1 LFSILSGTLSVL
13 THKLIEMGA
22 SSVYVAASHGLF
34 TEHAHDLIRDTP
46 VQKVVVTNSLPLPK
60 NASSKIVQ
68 VSVAPLLARLI
79 LMEHFRS
86 RRDEDHYFIDEE

>member
-1 LFSILSGTLSVL
+1 MDTAGTLSVL

-22 SSVYVAASHGLF
+22 NNVYVAASHGLF

-46 VQKVVVTNSLPLPK
+46 VQKVIVTNSLPLPRD
-60 NASSKIVQ
+60 ASNKIVQ

>member
-1 LFSILSGTLSVL
+1 
-13 THKLIEMGA
+13 MGA